1 MAQEQPRRRRALA
14 LVVGLLA
21 LAVLACSFNS
31 PTTLNNGR
39 GSADNPVPLQRYART
54 SDYDVRALSVVRPMP
69 EATSGADADW
79 EYMRVQFQ
87 VRCTLSR
94 DKVCNLSELRS
105 QLKLVDV
112 SGIIYDPKLSVTVD
126 NPLEGEILGDAE
138 KAGWLV
144 YAVPKGLQVTRA
156 MAEYGQ
162 DHRLFFF
169 IPVQEPAPQQ

>member
-1 MAQEQPRRRRALA
+1 MAQQNLIRHRRLA
-14 LVVGLLA
+14 LVVGFLA

-39 GSADNPVPLQRYART
+39 GSVDKPVPLQRYART

-69 EATSGADADW
+69 EADPGPEADW

-87 VRCTLSR
+87 IRCTLGKE
-94 DKVCNLSELRS
+94 KVCNLTELRS
-105 QLKLVDV
+105 QLKLVDDG
-112 SGIIYDPKLSVTVD
+112 GIIYDPELSVPVE
-126 NPLEGEILGDAE
+126 NPLEGEILGNAE
-138 KAGWLV
+138 KAGWLA
-144 YAVPKGLQVTRA
+144 YAVPKGLQVARG

-169 IPVQEPAPQQ
+169 IPVQQTAQ